1 MYGENS
7 SEYRRFE
14 DDLISDARWQHKDA
28 VLKDIGAPVLLTPV
42 EQTLASFHE
51 AIEAKLKLVNQ
62 RIDSGD
68 NQHIKVSRRK
78 DQRRWT
84 LLYPEADETVT
95 VDRELR
101 IDAC

>member
-1 MYGENS
+1 MRNALEAGDVYGEDS
-7 SEYRRFE
+7 TEYRRFE

-28 VLKDIGAPVLLTPV
+28 VLKDIGAPVLLTPI

-62 RIDSGD
+62 RIERGE
-68 NQHIKVSRRK
+68 NQHIKVSRRN

-84 LLYPEADETVT
+84 LLYGVVSENG
-95 VDRELR
+95 
-101 IDAC
+101 I